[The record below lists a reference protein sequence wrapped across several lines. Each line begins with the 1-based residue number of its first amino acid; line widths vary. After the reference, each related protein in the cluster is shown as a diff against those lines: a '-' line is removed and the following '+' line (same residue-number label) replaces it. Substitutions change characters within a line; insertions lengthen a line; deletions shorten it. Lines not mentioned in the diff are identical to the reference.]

1 MRILESKE
9 KCAMESK
16 GYKGDEAKEPGL
28 ADQVGPRATAVFT
41 GGVAA
46 WQVTGT
52 FTETP
57 ALGGSF

>member
-1 MRILESKE
+1 
-9 KCAMESK
+9 MESK